1 MSRTKRKTSTRA
13 KTHIAGVKSRRKRR
27 IKAAGGTRNVT
38 TRRARRLRRLAA
50 KK

>member
-13 KTHIAGVKSRRKRR
+13 KSHIAGVKARRKRR
-27 IKAAGGTRNVT
+27 ITAAGGARNVN